1 MNVSFFTESKK
12 SGDSPLRR
20 LSNKS
25 AHNNASRKLE
35 HDFIA
40 GLDKRKHDD
49 NLLRR
54 RLRSNDK
61 SFSSSSSS
69 GSEPE
74 DETELKTLLAQSKS
88 RLENTDALRI
98 RHHLLRPEDYVRYE
112 NFSMNCVRAN
122 GMTERSENVFEFVNN
137 EVMSERRNK
146 ENNSSDPCDTMNK
159 CLSEHSFSFRNLQE
173 DHVVF
178 VLNLFGFVAY
188 LIEFLSDFLN

>member
-1 MNVSFFTESKK
+1 M
-12 SGDSPLRR
+12 
-20 LSNKS
+20 SNKS
-25 AHNNASRKLE
+25 THNNASRKLE

-40 GLDKRKHDD
+40 GLDKRKHED

-74 DETELKTLLAQSKS
+74 DDTELKTLLAQSKC

-98 RHHLLRPEDYVRYE
+98 RHHLLRPEDYVRFE
-112 NFSMNCVRAN
+112 NFSINCVRD
-122 GMTERSENVFEFVNN
+122 GMNEQSDNMFEFV
-137 EVMSERRNK
+137 K
-146 ENNSSDPCDTMNK
+146 EEETIATCDDKIISSDSCDKMNK
-159 CLSEHSFSFRNLQE
+159 CLSENSFSFRGFEQH
-173 DHVVF
+173 HVSF

-188 LIEFLSDFLN
+188 LVEFFIDFMS

>member
-1 MNVSFFTESKK
+1 M
-12 SGDSPLRR
+12 
-20 LSNKS
+20 
-25 AHNNASRKLE
+25 E

-40 GLDKRKHDD
+40 GLDKRKYDD

-69 GSEPE
+69 SSEPE

-98 RHHLLRPEDYVRYE
+98 RHHLLRPEDYVRFE
-112 NFSMNCVRAN
+112 NFSINCARDGMN
-122 GMTERSENVFEFVNN
+122 EQSENVFELVEQDVTSATSYNPCKN
-137 EVMSERRNK
+137 EIS
-146 ENNSSDPCDTMNK
+146 SSDTCNAMSK
-159 CLSEHSFSFRNLQE
+159 CLSERSFRFRNFDQNY
-173 DHVVF
+173 VVF

-188 LIEFLSDFLN
+188 LIEVLSDFSI